1 MKIYKNIINK
11 KNKNKFNKSRHNS
24 KHQLKKNKSQ
34 TYYNYDRQTNY
45 INKFQRNELNINNN
59 KTISNNSK
67 NNYNKNINKDNKK
80 NTSYCFFSENETNH
94 NYLLRAYKKSV
105 SELFKTLKLYMNN
118 ELYKYDKLKRKF
130 LNNIQKFYNDEK
142 NKEKYINRNKTPNNN
157 NIKSYSKKKLKG
169 NDIKTNENI
178 IINNSKLHKNKSG
191 YNTSLNNFIN
201 NNNIYDKFI
210 KTYKFTN
217 KHKSSHLEE
226 HLIKKNRNNN
236 KSINGEPFQ
245 IIALTQNQYNNNP
258 NFNTTN
264 NHKSLYTLIKK
275 NKNILVN
282 SPIKHEGNNRN
293 DNIMKKF
300 IRFSKNINDN
310 KNAINKTC
318 NQSIIENNKLNLNE
332 KNNDNCKV
340 SEKITK
346 NNELISKIKDSL
358 DDNLKHI
365 FNFSYENF
373 LNKESE
379 RECN

>member
-1 MKIYKNIINK
+1 MESSYMKIYKNIINK

-45 INKFQRNELNINNN
+45 INKFQINELNINNN

-67 NNYNKNINKDNKK
+67 NNYNKNINKDNKN

-118 ELYKYDKLKRKF
+118 ELYKFHKLKKEF
-130 LNNIQKFYNDEK
+130 LQNIQKFYNEEK
-142 NKEKYINRNKTPNNN
+142 KKEKRININKTQINN
-157 NIKSYSKKKLKG
+157 NIKPYSKKKLNGSK
-169 NDIKTNENI
+169 NI
-178 IINNSKLHKNKSG
+178 H
-191 YNTSLNNFIN
+191 
-201 NNNIYDKFI
+201 IYDELI
-210 KTYKFTN
+210 KTYNFTHSHKCNKFNNHNT
-217 KHKSSHLEE
+217 
-226 HLIKKNRNNN
+226 KKNLN
-236 KSINGEPFQ
+236 KSMNTSYISGASLTKNQDKIN
-245 IIALTQNQYNNNP
+245 YNSFNNH
-258 NFNTTN
+258 NN
-264 NHKSLYTLIKK
+264 NHKSLYTLLKK
-275 NKNILVN
+275 NNNILVN
-282 SPIKHEGNNRN
+282 SPMKKERNNRN

-300 IRFSKNINDN
+300 LIFTKVN
-310 KNAINKTC
+310 KNVINRIC
-318 NQSIIENNKLNLNE
+318 NQSVVENNKLILNE